1 MSASLNELCLDVT
14 NQDLLHEYVWDS
26 AESDS
31 AEKCAALGGQQ
42 KTDGLDHNQ
51 NILGE
56 LNPVG
61 TSMVQHTDDD
71 NFFQT
76 NLISVYLQDVSR
88 YQLLTPEREIDLART
103 IKEGQ
108 EALVRLVDAHCAS
121 EDHFGDLRKIIL
133 VWQGEVK
140 SYPGLREKIVDQIV
154 STLEGAA
161 AQEGAPELCSRLLT
175 EIRKVVAEMDVAK
188 DEMVKANLRLVLS
201 IAKRYR
207 GRGLSFLDLIQEG
220 NMGLLKAVSRYDY
233 TRGNRFSTYATWWV
247 RQSIIRA
254 IYEKTNTIRLPV
266 HVIEMK
272 TSFYKTLSKLAEDLG
287 REPSPLEIA
296 EHSGLPLEKVTMLA
310 QLSSRPASIEATVG
324 NREQRLGDFLEDKKT
339 LSPVEGIS
347 QQELVEVTRKVL
359 ASLSPREEGV
369 LKSRFG
375 IDGRPTQTL
384 KTIGGR
390 FGVSKE
396 RIRQIEKRAI
406 QKLRST
412 SRSSQLKCFID

>member
-1 MSASLNELCLDVT
+1 MSSSLNELCLNVT
-14 NQDLLHEYVWDS
+14 SQDLLREYVWDS
-26 AESDS
+26 AESDP
-31 AEKCAALGGQQ
+31 AEKCAALGTQQ
-42 KTDGLDHNQ
+42 QSDGLDHKQ

-61 TSMVQHTDDD
+61 TSMVQDTDDD
-71 NFFQT
+71 NLFQT

-108 EALVRLVDAHCAS
+108 EALVHLVDAHCAS
-121 EDHFGDLRKIIL
+121 EDLFGDLRKIIL
-133 VWQGEVK
+133 VWQGEVE
-140 SYPGLREKIVDQIV
+140 SYPGLREKIVDHIV
-154 STLEGAA
+154 STLERTA
-161 AQEGAPELCSRLLT
+161 AQEGAPEICRRLLT
-175 EIRKVVAEMDVAK
+175 EIRTVVAEMDIAK

-272 TSFYKTLSKLAEDLG
+272 TSFYKTFSELAEDLG
-287 REPSPLEIA
+287 RDPSPLEIA

-310 QLSSRPASIEATVG
+310 QLSSRPASLEATVG

-412 SRSSQLKCFID
+412 SRSSQLKSFIE

>member
-1 MSASLNELCLDVT
+1 MSTPSNQSSSGLAV
-14 NQDLLHEYVWDS
+14 QDLYPQYTWDCEEIHS
-26 AESDS
+26 PEESDS
-31 AEKCAALGGQQ
+31 LAPAQPLAKEKESHSLLEEIDPVDAGG
-42 KTDGLDHNQ
+42 DEE
-51 NILGE
+51 GE
-56 LNPVG
+56 L
-61 TSMVQHTDDD
+61 
-71 NFFQT
+71 FQS
-76 NLISVYLQDVSR
+76 NLISAYLQDVSR
-88 YQLLTPEREIDLART
+88 LHLLSPERETDLARI

-108 EALVRLVDAHCAS
+108 EGLVNLAITHCAS
-121 EDHFGDLRKIIL
+121 QELFGDLRQKIL
-133 VWQGEVK
+133 TWQSEVGT
-140 SYPGLREKIVDQIV
+140 YPGLREKIVEQIV
-154 STLEGAA
+154 STLEFAA
-161 AQEGAPELCSRLLT
+161 ALEGSPEVCRRLLS
-175 EIRKVVAEMDVAK
+175 EAQQVVEQINLAK

-233 TRGNRFSTYATWWV
+233 TKGNRFSTYATWWV

-272 TSFYKTLSKLAEDLG
+272 SLFYRTVSELTEELD
-287 REPSPLEIA
+287 REPSPIEIA
-296 EHSGLPLEKVTMLA
+296 ERSGLPLQKVNMLA
-310 QLSSRPASIEATVG
+310 QLSSRPTSLEATVG
-324 NREQRLGDFLEDKKT
+324 KREQRIGDFIEDKKSI
-339 LSPVEGIS
+339 SPFEEIS
-347 QQELVEVTRKVL
+347 QKELVDVTRKVL

-390 FGVSKE
+390 LGVSKE

-406 QKLRST
+406 QKLRHT
-412 SRSSQLKCFID
+412 SRSAQLKCFVE

>member
-14 NQDLLHEYVWDS
+14 SQELLHEYVWDI
-26 AESDS
+26 AKSDP
-31 AEKCAALGGQQ
+31 AEKCDALGGQQ
-42 KTDGLDHNQ
+42 QSDGLDHKQ
-51 NILGE
+51 NILGK
-56 LNPVG
+56 LNSVG
-61 TSMVQHTDDD
+61 TSVVQDTDDD
-71 NFFQT
+71 NLFQT
-76 NLISVYLQDVSR
+76 NLVSVYLQDVSR

-108 EALVRLVDAHCAS
+108 EALVHLVDVHCAS

-140 SYPGLREKIVDQIV
+140 TYPGLREKIVDHTV
-154 STLEGAA
+154 SSLERAA
-161 AQEGAPELCSRLLT
+161 AQEGAPEICSRLLT
-175 EIRKVVAEMDVAK
+175 ELRTVVAAMDGAK

-272 TSFYKTLSKLAEDLG
+272 TSFYKTLSELAEDLG

-296 EHSGLPLEKVTMLA
+296 EHSGLSLEKVTMLA
-310 QLSSRPASIEATVG
+310 QLSSRPASLEATVG
-324 NREQRLGDFLEDKKT
+324 NREQRLGEFLEDKKT
-339 LSPVEGIS
+339 LSPLEGIS

-396 RIRQIEKRAI
+396 RIRQIEKRAL

-412 SRSSQLKCFID
+412 SRSSQLECFID

>member
-1 MSASLNELCLDVT
+1 MSASLNEPCLEVT
-14 NQDLLHEYVWDS
+14 NQAQYHEHVWDNP
-26 AESDS
+26 ESDP
-31 AEKCAALGGQQ
+31 AEKCAAFGGRQPLA
-42 KTDGLDHNQ
+42 GLNLNR
-51 NILGE
+51 NILE
-56 LNPVG
+56 DFHPLA
-61 TSMVQHTDDD
+61 SCMVPAREDDSL
-71 NFFQT
+71 FQT
-76 NLISVYLQDVSR
+76 NLISVYLRDVSQ
-88 YQLLTPEREIDLART
+88 YQLLTPEREMELART

-108 EALVRLVDAHCAS
+108 ETLVHLVDTHCAA
-121 EDHFGDLRKIIL
+121 ENHFGDLRQIIL
-133 VWQGEVK
+133 VWQGEAK
-140 SYPGLREKIVDQIV
+140 SYPGLREKIVDHIV
-154 STLEGAA
+154 STLERAA
-161 AQEGAPELCSRLLT
+161 AQEGAAEICWRLLA
-175 EIRKVVAEMDVAK
+175 EIRAVVSEIDRAK

-207 GRGLSFLDLIQEG
+207 GRGLGFLDLIQEG

-272 TSFYKTLSKLAEDLG
+272 TCFYKTLSELTDELD

-296 EHSGLPLEKVTMLA
+296 EHSGLPLDKVTMLA
-310 QLSSRPASIEATVG
+310 QLSSRPASLEATVG
-324 NREQRLGDFLEDKKT
+324 NREQRLADFLEDENT
-339 LSPVEGIS
+339 LSPLEGIS

-396 RIRQIEKRAI
+396 RIRQIEKKAI

-412 SRSSQLKCFID
+412 SRSSQLKCFVE